1 MHVLSLGVAQ
11 HIGGNVLFELVWRVL
26 KGRQKANLA
35 EIWECIKEYYKVR
48 PRATAIGRLTLS
60 MFVDKDAPH
69 QNYPMRTAKAKE
81 TEHLCRALSTA
92 WVQYMD
98 EDNEEHMHIK
108 LVLEYLVALYD
119 LAGMP
124 GLFLTEAQSTTF
136 KDTVD
141 KLLAHYNWLARK
153 AQDSG
158 LKRWNT
164 VVKIQYSVHLAKQCR
179 YLHCKAGATYL
190 DENFLGRMKA
200 LAKKSYCGQL
210 LKCPRVVVAK
220 YMRGCFVRWQAK
232 EMDD

>member
-1 MHVLSLGVAQ
+1 MCS
-11 HIGGNVLFELVWRVL
+11 
-26 KGRQKANLA
+26 KAHKKAKLA
-35 EIWECIKEYYKVR
+35 EIKEYDKVR

-69 QNYPMRTAKAKE
+69 QKHPLCATKAKE

-108 LVLEYLVALYD
+108 LVLEHLVALYD

-164 VVKIQYSVHLAKQCR
+164 VLKCQYLAHLAQQR
-179 YLHCKAGATYL
+179 RNLHCRAGATYL
-190 DENFLGRMKA
+190 DEDFMGRMKA
-200 LAKKSYCGQL
+200 VAKKSYCGQW
-210 LKCPRVVVAK
+210 LKCRRASEED
-220 YMRGCFVRWQAK
+220 G
-232 EMDD
+232 

>member
-1 MHVLSLGVAQ
+1 VCS
-11 HIGGNVLFELVWRVL
+11 
-26 KGRQKANLA
+26 KAHKKAKLA
-35 EIWECIKEYYKVR
+35 EIKEYDKVR

-60 MFVDKDAPH
+60 MFVDTHAPH
-69 QNYPMRTAKAKE
+69 QKYPMCTTKAKD

-98 EDNEEHMHIK
+98 EDNEENMHIK
-108 LVLEYLVALYD
+108 LLLEFLVAWYD
-119 LAGMP
+119 FAGMP

-164 VVKIQYSVHLAKQCR
+164 VLKLHYLAHLAKQCR
-179 YLHCKAGATYL
+179 YLH
-190 DENFLGRMKA
+190 
-200 LAKKSYCGQL
+200 
-210 LKCPRVVVAK
+210 
-220 YMRGCFVRWQAK
+220 
-232 EMDD
+232 